1 MKKNNNNLEKN
12 KKKRLDRLS
21 KQLKLNI
28 LKRKKQKKIN

>member
-1 MKKNNNNLEKN
+1 MKKNNNNKEKI